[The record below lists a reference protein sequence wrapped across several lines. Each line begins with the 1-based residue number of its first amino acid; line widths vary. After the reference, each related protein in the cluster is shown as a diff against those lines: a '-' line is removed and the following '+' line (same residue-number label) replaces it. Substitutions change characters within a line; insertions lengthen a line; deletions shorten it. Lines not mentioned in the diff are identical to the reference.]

1 VYLSLKSSKMVKY
14 MKHTSRRTLIPED
27 FEVSQEIMEMVAA
40 RNWPDPREQLQKFKD
55 FHLAHGTL
63 MFDWEAA
70 FRTWL
75 NNAVGFGAKPMP
87 KVQAKDLKRQRE
99 LPLTDE
105 ERAAK
110 QKMVHEFI
118 NSIGKKI

>member
-1 VYLSLKSSKMVKY
+1 
-14 MKHTSRRTLIPED
+14 MKHTTRRALIPEN
-27 FEVSQEIMEMVAA
+27 FSVSDEIMEMVAE
-40 RNWPDPREQLQKFKD
+40 RNWPDPRTELQKFKD

-87 KVQAKDLKRQRE
+87 KVQAKDIKRQRE
-99 LPLTDE
+99 LPLTPE
-105 ERAAK
+105 EIAQN
-110 QKMVHEFI
+110 QKRLQELVR
-118 NSIGKKI
+118 SIGKKI